1 MNIYAVGMYIEY
13 ELDKPVEFFLTKE
26 LARAYLVKQA
36 QNTKELVRMEVYYCV
51 SEYENKVLFTA
62 KAAQKWVLDHREDS
76 ATYRV
81 AVLEY
86 WA

>member
-36 QNTKELVRMEVYYCV
+36 QNTDEKILEQ
-51 SEYENKVLFTA
+51 N
-62 KAAQKWVLDHREDS
+62 EDS
-76 ATYRV
+76 IQFEFHQLYVEEIKVR
-81 AVLEY
+81 EEI
-86 WA
+86 